1 MWTSERDRR
10 LSLREAEA
18 EVGVVTLG
26 GDPAGV
32 LVGGERRWLPVYSP
46 GGYSWRPA
54 EGDRVLV
61 IKAGCEQES
70 PCVLGKV
77 QDSTQLKPGEVCLS
91 GTGSSLVLVDGR
103 LELNGRITVNGT
115 SLENYIRS
123 VASALLNSE
132 SGG

>member
-10 LSLREAEA
+10 LPLREAEA

-46 GGYSWRPA
+46 GGYCWRPA
-54 EGDRVLV
+54 EGDQVLV
-61 IKAGCEQES
+61 IKAGGEQES
-70 PCVLGKV
+70 PCVLGKAQDGV
-77 QDSTQLKPGEVCLS
+77 QLQPGEVYLS
-91 GTGSSLVLVDGR
+91 GKGSSIRLGNGSLNLTGSV
-103 LELNGRITVNGT
+103 TVNGVG
-115 SLENYIRS
+115 LEQYIKNV
-123 VASALLNSE
+123 VASTLLG